1 MSSQRTPSSSPM
13 VLRSISLTKIE
24 NATPLILCQQWSS
37 QLNSFNR
44 HPMPGERIRLQSLMA
59 SLFTSVRYVQTRSIV
74 PRSTAGI
81 IENTFPRKAYS
92 TTLVTRS
99 NNLCYPQ
106 ITS

>member
-24 NATPLILCQQWSS
+24 NVAPLILCQQWSS

-59 SLFTSVRYVQTRSIV
+59 SSRTSVRYVQTRSIV
-74 PRSTAGI
+74 PHSTAGI
-81 IENTFPRKAYS
+81 IENTFPRNS
-92 TTLVTRS
+92 DRTTLVTHGLLICTIRK
-99 NNLCYPQ
+99 
-106 ITS
+106 